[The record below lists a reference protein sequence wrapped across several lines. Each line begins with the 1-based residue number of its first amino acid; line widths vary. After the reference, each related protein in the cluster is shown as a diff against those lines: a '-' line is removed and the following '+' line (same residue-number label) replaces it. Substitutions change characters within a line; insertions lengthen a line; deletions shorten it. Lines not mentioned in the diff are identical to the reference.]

1 MFRAAEPLVSRSAGS
16 GYGDF
21 MTGPQRR
28 ATGLV
33 AVSVWLTLDLVRF
46 SGPLISQL
54 FDVGVGIAAAAAIAA
69 FVGGGIVA
77 FVGTVVARQIGYGRV
92 LVWTAA
98 ALVVL
103 RVLLPFL
110 AEDALIVYGL
120 IALALA
126 LGLVLMAAGG
136 TADVAGGAGVLAA
149 AGTGAMVALLEQGVL
164 RTWDALWRDDVAGW
178 IAGGLLCF
186 ALLAG
191 AWRARGDVSE
201 RPLRGLWAFGLWF
214 SILAFGFANVA
225 FLSSQT
231 GFHLG
236 MALVLGA
243 FGLAAGIYAASRR
256 PNLPVAAVAVVGAVS
271 LLATWTTVAFSGA
284 ALVVMTPVA
293 SATVTYLASRVV
305 RSAPSGARAGFRSL
319 GGCATFG
326 LMALLPFMLVQIDY
340 DIPIGIPHLLV
351 IVIAAGFIAAGA
363 IVRSREG
370 AAGPTLAHATVGFR
384 RRAGLGVIA
393 AVGIGAFLLV
403 TFNGGEGTP
412 GAAPAQLKIVSWNL
426 HYGVTPGLTGGP
438 AVDLDATV
446 DYLRAQDA
454 DILLLQEV
462 ERGWVLA
469 GGTDLLE
476 YLANSLHMYYVY
488 AGAHDRQFGNAILS
502 RYPITDPSM
511 IRLPYGAGPQGRS
524 AIIGTVA
531 TSKGPI
537 QLVSVHL
544 QHKDDDATRVA
555 EVEALLAALG
565 PVPSRV
571 VAGDFND
578 TPDSRAVALMLE
590 AGYTSAQDALW
601 HEQDTYVG
609 SDFNARI
616 DYQFLQGVS
625 ASSFGIGGSDHLN
638 LAVTVAVK

>member
-1 MFRAAEPLVSRSAGS
+1 
-16 GYGDF
+16 

-77 FVGTVVARQIGYGRV
+77 FVGTLVARQIGYGRV
-92 LVWTAA
+92 LMWVAA

-103 RVLLPFL
+103 RILLPFL
-110 AEDALIVYGL
+110 AEDTLIIYGL

-136 TADVAGGAGVLAA
+136 TAEVAGGAGALAA
-149 AGTGAMVALLEQGVL
+149 AGTGAMVALLEQGIL
-164 RTWDALWRDDVAGW
+164 RAWDALWRHDVAGW
-178 IAGGLLCF
+178 IAGGLLCL
-186 ALLAG
+186 ALLAS
-191 AWRARGDVSE
+191 AWRARRDVSE
-201 RPLRGLWAFGLWF
+201 RPVRGLWAFGLWL
-214 SILAFGFANVA
+214 SLVAFGFANVA
-225 FLSSQT
+225 FLASQT

-236 MALVLGA
+236 FALILGA
-243 FGLAAGIYAASRR
+243 FGLAAGIYASSRR

-284 ALVVMTPVA
+284 ALVVMMPVA
-293 SATVTYLASRVV
+293 SVTVTYLASRVV
-305 RSAPSGARAGFRSL
+305 RPAPSGARAGVRSL
-319 GGCATFG
+319 GASAAFG

-351 IVIAAGFIAAGA
+351 IAITAAFIAAGA
-363 IVRSREG
+363 IVRSRAG
-370 AAGPTLAHATVGFR
+370 AMSPTLAHATVGFR

-393 AVGIGAFLLV
+393 AVGIGALLLV

-412 GAAPAQLKIVSWNL
+412 GEAPAQLKIVSWNL

-438 AVDLDATV
+438 AVDLDATA
-446 DYLRAQDA
+446 DYIRAQDA
-454 DILLLQEV
+454 DVVLLQEV
-462 ERGWVLA
+462 ERGWILA

-476 YLANSLHMYYVY
+476 YLADSLHMYYVY

-502 RYPITDPSM
+502 RYPITDPDM

-524 AIIGTVA
+524 AIVGTVA

-537 QLVSVHL
+537 QFVSVHL

-555 EVEALLAALG
+555 EVEALLAALA

-578 TPDSRAVALMLE
+578 TPDSRAVALMLG

-616 DYQFLQGVS
+616 DYQFLEGVS
-625 ASSFGIGGSDHLN
+625 ATGFGIGDSGRSDHLN
-638 LAVTVAVK
+638 LTVTVAVR

>member
-1 MFRAAEPLVSRSAGS
+1 M
-16 GYGDF
+16 
-21 MTGPQRR
+21 
-28 ATGLV
+28 

-54 FDVGVGIAAAAAIAA
+54 FDVGIGIAAVAAIGA
-69 FVGGGIVA
+69 FVGGGVVA

-92 LVWTAA
+92 LVWLAA

-103 RVLLPFL
+103 RILLPFL
-110 AEDALIVYGL
+110 SEDVLIVYGL

-126 LGLVLMAAGG
+126 LGLVLMAAAG

-149 AGTGAMVALLEQGVL
+149 AGTGAMIAILEQGVL

-178 IAGGLLCF
+178 VAGGIVAI
-186 ALLAG
+186 ALLGG
-191 AWRARGDVSE
+191 AWRARRDVSE
-201 RPLRGLWAFGLWF
+201 RPVRGIWAFGLWF
-214 SILAFGFANVA
+214 SILAFGFANLA

-236 MALVLGA
+236 VALVLGA
-243 FGLAAGIYAASRR
+243 VGLAAGVYAASRR
-256 PNLPVAAVAVVGAVS
+256 PNLPAGPVAVVGAVS
-271 LLATWTTVAFSGA
+271 VLATWTTVAFSGP

-305 RSAPSGARAGFRSL
+305 RPAPVGARAGFRSL
-319 GGCATFG
+319 GASASFG
-326 LMALLPFMLVQIDY
+326 LLALLPFMLVQVDY

-351 IVIAAGFIAAGA
+351 IVIAAALVGAGA
-363 IVRSREG
+363 VVRSRTSVT
-370 AAGPTLAHATVGFR
+370 GPVVARSAIGFR

-393 AVGIGAFLLV
+393 AIGVGAFLLV

-412 GAAPAQLKIVSWNL
+412 GEAPAQLKIVSWNL

-438 AVDLDATV
+438 AVDLAATA
-446 DYLRAQDA
+446 DYIRAQDA
-454 DILLLQEV
+454 DVVLVQEV
-462 ERGWVLA
+462 ERGWILA
-469 GGTDLLE
+469 GGTDTLQ
-476 YLANSLHMYYVY
+476 YLADSLHMQWVY
-488 AGAHDRQFGNAILS
+488 SPAHDRQFGNAILS
-502 RYPITDPSM
+502 RYPITDSEM

-524 AIIGTVA
+524 AIVGTVT

-537 QLVSVHL
+537 QFVSVHL
-544 QHKDDDATRVA
+544 QHKDDDATRVS
-555 EVEALLAALG
+555 EVEALLAALK

-578 TPDSRAVALMLE
+578 TPDSRAVALMLA
-590 AGYTSAQDALW
+590 AGYTSAQDSLF
-601 HEQDTYVG
+601 HEQNTYVG

-616 DYQFLQGVS
+616 DYQFLEGVKGTGF
-625 ASSFGIGGSDHLN
+625 AIGDSGRSDHLN
-638 LAVTVAVK
+638 LALTVAVG